1 MQERT
6 TIQLSNDLRK
16 QLRQLA
22 AKRDVNY
29 QELLRDMI
37 SVFKELDK
45 DRTILSIPRQL
56 SEKIKEKMKNTDF
69 KSVSEYTTFLLRL
82 MLYENAEKEQ
92 IDEKKIKQRLK
103 SLGYI

>member
-1 MQERT
+1 MRERT

-22 AKRDVNY
+22 AKRDINY
-29 QELLRDMI
+29 QELLSDMI

-45 DRTILSIPRQL
+45 DKTIISIPRQL
-56 SEKIKEKMKNTDF
+56 SEKIKEKIRETDF
-69 KSVSEYTTFLLRL
+69 KSISEYATFMLRL
-82 MLYENAEKEQ
+82 LLYENAEA
-92 IDEKKIKQRLK
+92 EKIEETKIKQRLR